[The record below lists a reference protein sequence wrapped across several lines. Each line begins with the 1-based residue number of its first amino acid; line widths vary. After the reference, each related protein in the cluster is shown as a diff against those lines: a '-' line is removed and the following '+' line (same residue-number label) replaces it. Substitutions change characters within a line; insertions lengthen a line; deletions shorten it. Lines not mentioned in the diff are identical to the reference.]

1 MTRIG
6 KVVREEGRGVM
17 VRFERPAACTGCGAC
32 SRGQETTT
40 IYALGTA
47 KVGDI
52 VSVRM
57 PERER
62 NGPVWLNHV
71 LLGLSFACGLL
82 LGYLISGTALAMV
95 LGGILG
101 MVFAGAVR
109 WGIDQRRGKESAG
122 QAQVLLVNDPQVLVS
137 YQKLSTCPQGKR
149 LEGHIKIEIRY

>member
-32 SRGQETTT
+32 SRGQKTTT
-40 IYALGTA
+40 IYALGMA

-57 PERER
+57 PEGESKSSA
-62 NGPVWLNHV
+62 WLNHV
-71 LLGLSFACGLL
+71 LLGLGFACGLL
-82 LGYLISGTALAMV
+82 LGYLISGTVLAMV

-122 QAQVLLVNDPQVLVS
+122 QAQVLLVNAPQVLAG
-137 YQKLSTCPQGKR
+137 YQKLSTCPKAGAWKGV
-149 LEGHIKIEIRY
+149 LK